1 MDMKKWIWFSGILV
15 IFLSTSKLE
24 AQDCKKFHLYG
35 PCQQYAGPKFEYD
48 GQSRSNVIGYG
59 DKLIYS
65 MIFYGEREYK
75 LFFCTSEEFYPVHFK
90 LIDPVSRELLYDNK
104 EDNYSN
110 DLSVNIEKTQR
121 IMIELSVLAHEA
133 SPEVKRNFLGCSG
146 LLMQWRPV
154 E

>member
-1 MDMKKWIWFSGILV
+1 MKKLLWLTGILLL
-15 IFLSTSKLE
+15 ILSISDLE

-48 GQSRSNVIGYG
+48 GQSRSNVIGFG

-110 DLSVNIEKTQR
+110 ELSLNIEKTQR

-133 SPEVKRNFLGCSG
+133 SQEVKSNFLGCSG
-146 LLMQWRPV
+146 LLMQWRPGSGD
-154 E
+154 